1 MSEEKKIIIDED
13 WKSQVEAEQ
22 EAAEREAAKQKEQAS
37 ESVEPEAAADAPAEA
52 TADSPADTTSDTAA
66 DSPAESP
73 IDSAEGTEATSP
85 EDPAMPPASLGML
98 MSSLA
103 TEALIS
109 MGQFPHPA
117 TGESVLR
124 KNQAKYLVDTLEMLK
139 EKTKGNLTSE
149 EETALSDVLHQLR
162 MAFIQIV

>member
-1 MSEEKKIIIDED
+1 MSEDKKIIIDED

-22 EAAEREAAKQKEQAS
+22 EAAKQAEEAS
-37 ESVEPEAAADAPAEA
+37 DPTTDESVAEVVEEGPTEA
-52 TADSPADTTSDTAA
+52 TADASAA
-66 DSPAESP
+66 
-73 IDSAEGTEATSP
+73 SAEGAAAGSP
-85 EDPAMPPASLGML
+85 EDPTMPPASIGML

-117 TGESVLR
+117 SGETVLR

>member
-13 WKSQVEAEQ
+13 WKSQVEAE
-22 EAAEREAAKQKEQAS
+22 REAAKQEPAAESADGEEQAS
-37 ESVEPEAAADAPAEA
+37 VEKPTEEAADASNPN
-52 TADSPADTTSDTAA
+52 
-66 DSPAESP
+66 
-73 IDSAEGTEATSP
+73 
-85 EDPAMPPASLGML
+85 DPPMPPASIGML

-117 TGESVLR
+117 TGETIVR
-124 KNQAKYLVDTLEMLK
+124 KNQSKYLIDTLEMLK
-139 EKTKGNLTSE
+139 EKTTGNLTSE
-149 EETALSDVLHQLR
+149 EAIALDDVLHQLR

>member
-13 WKSQVEAEQ
+13 WKSQVEAEK
-22 EAAEREAAKQKEQAS
+22 EAAKHTDETPVADES
-37 ESVEPEAAADAPAEA
+37 EAELGTDAKAKPTAAEH
-52 TADSPADTTSDTAA
+52 SDT
-66 DSPAESP
+66 DPTD
-73 IDSAEGTEATSP
+73 DSAVEKNSLP
-85 EDPAMPPASLGML
+85 EDPTMPPASIGML

-117 TGESVLR
+117 TGETIRR
-124 KNQAKYLVDTLEMLK
+124 KNQAKYLIDTLEMLQA
-139 EKTKGNLTSE
+139 KTKGNLTSE